1 MKIYLAGILQN
12 GYIRNKVSLSFR
24 DYYLLESYYYIRNNK
39 NYNSAIIKSNPNF
52 LLDSGGFTY
61 IHDKDKNCD
70 WEQYVLEYAEFINKN
85 DIINFFE
92 LDIDNIVGIEK
103 VEYYRSILEKKT
115 KKQCIPVWH
124 KSRGKEYFIQMCKE
138 YKYIAIG
145 GLITDGF
152 STTKIAKYLPWFINT
167 AHDNNCMIHGLGFT
181 NMNLIP
187 FCCFDSVDSTTW
199 NMCVKYGELMKFEKN
214 RIVRYQSIIKG
225 IKCRKIKNVKEATIF
240 NLEEWLKFQQYAKK
254 NL

>member
-124 KSRGKEYFIQMCKE
+124 KSRGKEYFI
-138 YKYIAIG
+138 
-145 GLITDGF
+145 
-152 STTKIAKYLPWFINT
+152 
-167 AHDNNCMIHGLGFT
+167 
-181 NMNLIP
+181 
-187 FCCFDSVDSTTW
+187 
-199 NMCVKYGELMKFEKN
+199 
-214 RIVRYQSIIKG
+214 
-225 IKCRKIKNVKEATIF
+225 
-240 NLEEWLKFQQYAKK
+240 
-254 NL
+254 